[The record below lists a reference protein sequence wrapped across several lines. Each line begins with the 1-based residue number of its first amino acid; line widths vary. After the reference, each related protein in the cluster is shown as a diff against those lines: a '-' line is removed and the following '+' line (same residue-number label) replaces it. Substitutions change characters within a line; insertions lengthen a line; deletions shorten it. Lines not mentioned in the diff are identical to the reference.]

1 MPIAPSDGHF
11 AVYGKVEMKLR
22 AFVIFAAVLFGQNCL
37 ADWTAGSTAFQDG
50 NFQVALRHFEAEIQ
64 AGLDSPAV
72 HYNVAVCHFKLQQYE
87 ESRTSF
93 QLIANR
99 YPKMRGLAEYN
110 LGLIDR
116 RKNDAQAATS
126 HFLKAYELSPND
138 QKLRILASARL
149 RELEPELGVPSEWSG
164 ALGMRAGFDDNV
176 ALRDETGLP
185 STATTDSPFAD
196 FFASINGPY
205 NGVSGFR
212 FDGSIYVVR
221 NFDADD
227 FDQAGIYG
235 GAMYD
240 WRPGEWRL
248 QLGLHTSAGT
258 LGGDSFDRKAGGN
271 FRAVRYLNDN
281 AEFDIS
287 FIYDDVQESSA
298 RFAGI
303 AGSRQQ
309 LQGRYRWYSGGR
321 RFFLRYRL
329 EENDRLDPQVSPKR
343 KSLSADY
350 RYQPDTGW
358 GYEAGLSYRT
368 SRFDQMT
375 EQRDEDLATANVGAI
390 RSIGQEWLLLIKYQ
404 YSNNDSS
411 DPVFSYDR
419 SVLSVGA
426 MRLF

>member
-1 MPIAPSDGHF
+1 
-11 AVYGKVEMKLR
+11 MKLR
-22 AFVIFAAVLFGQNCL
+22 AFVVSAVILFGQNCL

-50 NFQVALRHFEAEIQ
+50 DYRVALQHFEAEIH
-64 AGLDSPAV
+64 AGLDGPAV

-116 RKNDAQAATS
+116 RKNDARAATS
-126 HFLKAYELSPND
+126 HFLKAYELSPNN

-149 RELEPELGVPSEWSG
+149 RELEPELRLPSKWTG

-185 STATTDSPFAD
+185 STATTDSPFAE
-196 FFASINGPY
+196 FFASIKGPY

-212 FDGSIYVVR
+212 FDSSIYVVR
-221 NFDADD
+221 NIDADD

-248 QLGLHTSAGT
+248 QMGLHGSAGA

-271 FRAVRYLNDN
+271 FRAVRYLNEN

-287 FIYDDVQESSA
+287 FIYDDVQGA
-298 RFAGI
+298 NTRFAGI

-321 RFFLRYRL
+321 RFVVRFRQ
-329 EENDRLDPQVSPKR
+329 EENDRLDPQVSPTR
-343 KSLSADY
+343 TSLSADY

-358 GYEAGLSYRT
+358 GYEAGLSYRI
-368 SRFDQMT
+368 SRFDQMAV
-375 EQRDEDLATANVGAI
+375 QRDEDLVTANVAI
-390 RSIGQEWLLLIKYQ
+390 TRSIGRQWQLLVDYQ

-419 SVLSVGA
+419 NVLSVGA
-426 MRLF
+426 MKLF

>member
-1 MPIAPSDGHF
+1 MYDN
-11 AVYGKVEMKLR
+11 VEMKLR
-22 AFVIFAAVLFGQNCL
+22 VSVFSATILFGQICL
-37 ADWTAGSTAFQDG
+37 ADWTAGTTAFQEGD
-50 NFQVALRHFEAEIQ
+50 FQVALRHFEAEIH
-64 AGLDSPAV
+64 AGLDGPAV
-72 HYNVAVCHFKLQQYE
+72 HYNVAVCHFKLAQFEQ
-87 ESRTSF
+87 SRASF

-99 YPKMRGLAEYN
+99 YPNMRGLAEYN

-116 RKNDAQAATS
+116 RENDAKAAAD
-126 HFLKAYELSPND
+126 HFLKAYELSPDN

-149 RELEPELGVPSEWSG
+149 REVEPELRLPSKWTG
-164 ALGMRAGFDDNV
+164 ALGMRAGFDTNV

-185 STATTDSPFAD
+185 STVTTDSPFAD
-196 FFASINGPY
+196 FFASIEGPHD
-205 NGVSGFR
+205 GGSDFR
-212 FDGSIYVVR
+212 FDGSIYVIR
-221 NFDADD
+221 NFNADD
-227 FDQAGIYG
+227 FDQAEIYA

-248 QLGLHTSAGT
+248 QMGLHGSAGT

-271 FRAVRYLNDN
+271 FRAVRYLSEN

-287 FIYDDVQESSA
+287 FIYDDVQESNS

-309 LQGRYRWYSGGR
+309 VQGRYRWYSGGR
-321 RFFLRYRL
+321 RFVLRYRL
-329 EENDRLDPQVSPKR
+329 EKNDRLDPQVSPER
-343 KSLSADY
+343 TSLSADY

-368 SRFDQMT
+368 SRFDQLA
-375 EQRDEDLATANVGAI
+375 EQRDEDLATVNLGVT
-390 RSIGQEWLLLIKYQ
+390 RSLGREWLLLAEYQ

-426 MRLF
+426 MKLF